1 MSSSSSDDGGI
12 AMKQFKDKHVE
23 EDEEVDGGTSREDE
37 LDLVDSAS
45 GMSSDAFEEGMA
57 SSGVPPV
64 CLSFNDLSYSV
75 RIKKGPFADGIK
87 GLGPK
92 LKSCRLWTK
101 ESKEILKPMSG
112 HFLPGRLVAIMGPS
126 GIVTTPLSTRYIYSI
141 IYLLFIYFTT
151 CSGWNMM
158 SLTTTHATRMARMAH
173 THAQGRVRR
182 RS

>member
-45 GMSSDAFEEGMA
+45 GMSSGGGAFEEGMA

-92 LKSCRLWTK
+92 LRSCRLWTK

-126 GIVTTPLSTRYIYSI
+126 GIVTTPLSSRYIYSI
-141 IYLLFIYFTT
+141 IYLFILRVEHDVTYHDSRYTYD
-151 CSGWNMM
+151 
-158 SLTTTHATRMARMAH
+158 THGTH
-173 THAQGRVRR
+173 THRGG
-182 RS
+182 

>member
-37 LDLVDSAS
+37 LDLVDS
-45 GMSSDAFEEGMA
+45 GMSSGGGAFEEGMT

-141 IYLLFIYFTT
+141 IYLFILQHVAGGT
-151 CSGWNMM
+151 
-158 SLTTTHATRMARMAH
+158 
-173 THAQGRVRR
+173 
-182 RS
+182 